1 MDYTNVPCGCGA
13 ALANDG
19 RAHAQDCA
27 KGWAIQ
33 AVRLEALYHRAEA
46 SIDRKKA
53 LIAATDDRF
62 LKVAVALHAFLD
74 ADSDL
79 LPSRVRRLIQLARG
93 ALYDTKAPVNK
104 IGEII
109 MAARA
114 LVDAHDEG
122 EKKLIAAHGTTQD
135 AVREAYAW
143 AWGFQAPCVDELRK
157 LLQKEPET

>member
-19 RAHAQDCA
+19 RVHAQDCA
-27 KGWAIQ
+27 KGWALK
-33 AVRLEALYHRAEA
+33 AAHLDGLYARAEA
-46 SIDRKKA
+46 SIERKKA

-93 ALYDTKAPVNK
+93 ALYDTKAPVNR

-109 MAARA
+109 QAARA
-114 LVDAHDEG
+114 LLDAHDEG
-122 EKKLIAAHGTTQD
+122 EKKLIAVHGTTKD

-143 AWGFQAPCVDELRK
+143 AWGYQAPAIDELRK
-157 LLQKEPET
+157 LLQKDGG